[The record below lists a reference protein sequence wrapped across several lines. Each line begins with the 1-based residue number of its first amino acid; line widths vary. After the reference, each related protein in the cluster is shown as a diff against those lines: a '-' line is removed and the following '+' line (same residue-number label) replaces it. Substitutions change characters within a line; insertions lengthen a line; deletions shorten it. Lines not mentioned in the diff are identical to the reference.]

1 MRKSIEVDA
10 VNSAPVDP
18 AGTNTVTV
26 FVAMSVMRYN
36 EMARRRLPAVPRPA
50 GQRYGHWTLTISN
63 SSTQPTGEDMTMA
76 LTFLDG
82 RSATG
87 IVTSRGIVHGTLPT
101 TAPD

>member
-1 MRKSIEVDA
+1 
-10 VNSAPVDP
+10 
-18 AGTNTVTV
+18 
-26 FVAMSVMRYN
+26 
-36 EMARRRLPAVPRPA
+36 
-50 GQRYGHWTLTISN
+50 
-63 SSTQPTGEDMTMA
+63 MTMA